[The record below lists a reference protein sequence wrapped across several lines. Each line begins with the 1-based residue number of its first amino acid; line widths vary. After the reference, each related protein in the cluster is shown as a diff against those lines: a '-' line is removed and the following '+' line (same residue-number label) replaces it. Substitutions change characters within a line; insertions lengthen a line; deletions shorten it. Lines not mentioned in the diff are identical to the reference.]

1 MQHRILASIGIL
13 AGISAIVVPSAGQAP
28 AKAKSSTKVA
38 AKTPAAKKPLPLR
51 TPWGDPDLQGV
62 WNDATSTP
70 LQRPTG
76 LAEKDVLNDDEAAE
90 FRTQLAH
97 DLTRDRRDAA
107 LRWTSTGL
115 ITITGWIRGA

>member
-13 AGISAIVVPSAGQAP
+13 AAMTAMVVPSAGQAP
-28 AKAKSSTKVA
+28 AAAKSSSKVA

-90 FRTQLAH
+90 FHNLNKYLFKGRLLNRIGRERADALLPDLLA
-97 DLTRDRRDAA
+97 R
-107 LRWTSTGL
+107 
-115 ITITGWIRGA
+115 